1 MSHCPQQGKGK
12 DGATVTQGETVRT
25 SDGLVGTAESFGGGR
40 HTSVTVR
47 SGSGYRYTVDTDTVA
62 PVEKK
67 T

>member
-12 DGATVTQGETVRT
+12 DGAVIKQGDPVRMPGGT
-25 SDGLVGTAESFGGGR
+25 IGTAESFSGGR

-47 SGSGYRYTVDTDTVA
+47 HAGYTYTVDTDTVA